1 MHASFGPGLARL
13 MRASRHRYL
22 RVSCARPVPVH
33 TNLNCSSRQLRFS
46 LQPPEEAV
54 KGALHSVRCTFAN

>member
-1 MHASFGPGLARL
+1 MHRLARVWQG
-13 MRASRHRYL
+13 SCEH